1 MEETDMA
8 EKINKY
14 EAIAPQILELV
25 GGKDNIR
32 SFAHCMTRLRF
43 NVKDKGLVDADKIGK
58 LPGCMGTQWAGDQ
71 LQVIIGQAVDKA
83 YDAICAAGGLQKE
96 AAVAEDLDSD
106 KKKKFSLT
114 TVCEAISGCIVPLIP
129 LFMASGLIKVVLVM
143 ANLIGILPAD
153 SSTYTVLGYAAD
165 AALYF
170 MPILIGYTAAKKFG
184 ADPSLAMGLCALLV
198 YPNLMTALGGE
209 TPVTIFGLPV
219 YNATYTNMM
228 FPSIMVVFVM
238 SYVER
243 FFKKY
248 VPEILRVM
256 LVPLGTFLV
265 MLPLSLCL
273 VAPAGVFLGN
283 GITWLVETI
292 YNNIGFLGV
301 GVLSGLYPLLIL
313 TGMHST
319 LAPVC
324 ISYFTKFQYD
334 PLIIPACYIANFGQ
348 AAAAAGCCGDG
359 TIRTGCTVGRRG
371 RCHLLNDH
379 LAAAAKLCPHKA
391 ARKAHGCGQHQSDDA
406 LYSLACILLRLLRRG
421 RGCVLRACGGRRCA
435 AGRLGALAEGRSS
448 VCGVHA
454 AGTHIGVAGITGRI
468 IGRGIVIFP
477 FVFIHRD
484 YFLSKGLEVVF
495 ITVAHCLSGL
505 FARILRCFPLQ
516 SA

>member
-348 AAAAAGCCGDG
+348 AAAAAGCCGDR

-391 ARKAHGCGQHQSDDA
+391 ARKAHGRRQHQRHGAACQFSA
-406 LYSLACILLRLLRRG
+406 VELLLAAGLFRLRRGAVLRLLRRG
-421 RGCVLRACGGRRCA
+421 GRHAAAICRGGIVRARRLCF
-435 AGRLGALAEGRSS
+435 RLVILVRR
-448 VCGVHA
+448 VHA
-454 AGTHIGVAGITGRI
+454 AAAHVGVAGLVIGSGI
-468 IGRGIVIFP
+468 IV
-477 FVFIHRD
+477 
-484 YFLSKGLEVVF
+484 
-495 ITVAHCLSGL
+495 
-505 FARILRCFPLQ
+505 FPLVLVFHVTTSFPQ
-516 SA
+516 RPVRRDICSFELSLL

>member
-1 MEETDMA
+1 MA

-348 AAAAAGCCGDG
+348 AAAAAAVTLKSKNADVKGIAGSSALTAFLACSVRRQLPLPQAPDR
-359 TIRTGCTVGRRG
+359 IRDRRFRG
-371 RCHLLNDH
+371 RLLCRSDGLQAGCHERLGRLCAGWLLEQRYHELCQLRHRCGHRHGRYVCHH
-379 LAAAAKLCPHKA
+379 LRHI
-391 ARKAHGCGQHQSDDA
+391 Q
-406 LYSLACILLRLLRRG
+406 G
-421 RGCVLRACGGRRCA
+421 RGL
-435 AGRLGALAEGRSS
+435 
-448 VCGVHA
+448 
-454 AGTHIGVAGITGRI
+454 IFTG
-468 IGRGIVIFP
+468 
-477 FVFIHRD
+477 
-484 YFLSKGLEVVF
+484 
-495 ITVAHCLSGL
+495 
-505 FARILRCFPLQ
+505 
-516 SA
+516 